1 MKTILSLALL
11 LSSMTA
17 FAFEQKATL
26 DFTNLYGK
34 TDAGLYE
41 MTVVLNAK
49 KTLSESTLSFKT
61 VRDDQYLFCVTT
73 ATFDIGEMNFS
84 LVEKRNGWSK
94 NITTKVTAEISIQSE
109 DETCETNLEKFAGN
123 QSLYASLNLNQPI
136 ALDVKAPFDYK
147 AVGAYLAPFNGYLY
161 LNSNV
166 EVKGNKLS
174 LNPSKLLDAASILS
188 TNSNNS
194 SVTYY
199 VFAQKEATTLSLGT
213 GLIRF

>member
-11 LSSMTA
+11 VSSMTA

-41 MTVVLNAK
+41 MTVNLNAK
-49 KTLSESTLSFKT
+49 KTLSESVLTFST
-61 VRDDQYLFCVTT
+61 HRDDNDLYCVTT
-73 ATFDIGEMNFS
+73 ATFEIGEMNFS
-84 LVEKRNGWSK
+84 LVEKRTGWVQ
-94 NITTKVTAEISIQSE
+94 NITKKVTATLSVQSA
-109 DETCETNLEKFAGN
+109 DETCETDIEKFAGN
-123 QSLYASLNLNQPI
+123 QSLYATLGLNIDITLP
-136 ALDVKAPFDYK
+136 VKAPFDYK
-147 AVGAYLAPFNGYLY
+147 RVGTYLAPFNGYLY
-161 LNSNV
+161 LNTLV
-166 EVKGNKLS
+166 EVKGDKLS
-174 LNPSKLLDAASILS
+174 LNPSKLFDAASILS